1 MIVKEEKI
9 GYFCIVYIY
18 VVYMLCNEFM
28 IMIIV
33 INKYFIY
40 SVKCL

>member
-1 MIVKEEKI
+1 MIVKEEKNRLFL
-9 GYFCIVYIY
+9 YCI
-18 VVYMLCNEFM
+18 YMLCNEFM
-28 IMIIV
+28 IVIIV